1 MLRERVITALL
12 MLAGLL
18 AAVFYLPTNGWWIAC
33 GALGLAAA
41 WEWAGL
47 FHLPSAVR
55 WGYGVVVAA
64 AVVAFAAIASPAI
77 DAALFVLSALFW
89 MLVAPPWLKQRW
101 RLSGGAVLP
110 LILGLVILLPSAVA
124 LARLREAN
132 VWLML
137 AVMAVVWVADIA
149 AYFGGRAFGRRKL
162 APEISPGKSWEGVYS
177 GLAGVLLYGAVVFS
191 VWMPFVP
198 QRLGWPIALMLL
210 LALSALSVIGDLF
223 ESLLKRQAGLKDSS
237 GLLPGHGGVLDR
249 IDSLTS
255 TLPLVALWAL
265 VWRLAGS

>member
-18 AAVFYLPTNGWWIAC
+18 AAVFLLPASGWWVAC
-33 GALGLAAA
+33 GLLSLAAA

-55 WGYGVVVAA
+55 WGYGLLVSI
-64 AVVAFAAIASPAI
+64 AVVAFAMLGSPVV

-89 MLVAPPWLKQRW
+89 MLLAPPWLKQRW
-101 RLSGGAVLP
+101 RVTRGAVLP
-110 LILGLVILLPSAVA
+110 LLLGLIVLLPAAVA
-124 LARLREAN
+124 LVRLRELD
-132 VWLML
+132 VWLLL

-149 AYFGGRAFGRRKL
+149 AYFGGRAFGRNKL
-162 APEISPGKSWEGVYS
+162 APEISPGKSWEGVYA
-177 GLAGVLLYGAVVFS
+177 GLFGVLIYGAVVFS
-191 VWMPFVP
+191 VWIPFVP
-198 QRLGWPIALMLL
+198 QRLGWPLTMMLL
-210 LALSALSVIGDLF
+210 LVLSALSVIGDLF
-223 ESLLKRQAGLKDSS
+223 ESLLKRQAGIKDSS
-237 GLLPGHGGVLDR
+237 ALLPGHGGVLDR

-265 VWRLAGS
+265 VWRLAGQ